1 MCFGSI
7 MFRNQR
13 ERYNL
18 SNIPPI
24 DYFWRIDFLKI
35 FIDLSLFL
43 HIKIDEI
50 RNFHFENLKTLLNN
64 LNYLLYRNYFSMKI
78 IIAFKST
85 SVSPSSPTVLSLV
98 PHNHNYFGVLN
109 LHLTPSLTSFACTR
123 SVRPYTH
130 NYIIYGSFTSVNV
143 IFIYNNCAENI
154 EKRSEIKCTIT

>member
-35 FIDLSLFL
+35 FINLSLFL

-64 LNYLLYRNYFSMKI
+64 LNYILYRNYFSMKI

-109 LHLTPSLTSFACTR
+109 LPLNAISHVFRVHAFCAP
-123 SVRPYTH
+123 VYTQLY
-130 NYIIYGSFTSVNV
+130 NIW
-143 IFIYNNCAENI
+143 IFYFSQCNFY
-154 EKRSEIKCTIT
+154 TQ